1 MYMIYTGRRL
11 TMCIVLADF
20 QHGLRALLLYKY
32 TTPQAGVVRL
42 LLPIILTPVTRFG
55 PGGGRQGDARELWPQ
70 KKIRLPSPY
79 EVSCSHHC
87 WRADSKVL
95 CAHDVTTDGY

>member
-42 LLPIILTPVTRFG
+42 LLPTILTPVTRFG
-55 PGGGRQGDARELWPQ
+55 PGGGRQGGGTMVTEKDSSSIALREQLLASLLES
-70 KKIRLPSPY
+70 RL
-79 EVSCSHHC
+79 EGLVC
-87 WRADSKVL
+87 
-95 CAHDVTTDGY
+95 T